1 MLVPMPVANALR
13 FAAVARELSAEA
25 RARGL
30 AVPGFRSPP
39 RLPGA
44 RRSLGRHPD
53 GGAVVAVVLRGRPL
67 ADVAADM
74 VEGVLAANGL
84 RGSEADSLRA
94 ALLGSV
100 LAVPAGRAA

>member
-1 MLVPMPVANALR
+1 MPVANAIR
-13 FAAVARELSAEA
+13 FAAVARSLAAEA

-44 RRSLGRHPD
+44 CRSLGRHPD
-53 GGAVVAVVLRGRPL
+53 GGAVVSVAVRGRPL
-67 ADVAADM
+67 SEVAADM

-84 RGSEADSLRA
+84 RGPRADGHRSALLAA
-94 ALLGSV
+94 ALGGR
-100 LAVPAGRAA
+100 PAWAA

>member
-1 MLVPMPVANALR
+1 MPAANALC
-13 FAAVARELSAEA
+13 FAAVARELAAEA
-25 RARGL
+25 RRRGL

-53 GGAVVAVVLRGRPL
+53 GATVVSVVVRGRPL

-74 VEGVLAANGL
+74 VEGVLAANRLAGPEAGEL
-84 RGSEADSLRA
+84 RTALLASVMEIRTARA
-94 ALLGSV
+94 A
-100 LAVPAGRAA
+100 

>member
-1 MLVPMPVANALR
+1 MPAANALR
-13 FAAVARELSAEA
+13 FAAVARELAAEA
-25 RARGL
+25 RGLGL

-53 GGAVVAVVLRGRPL
+53 GGAVVSVVVRGRPL

-74 VEGVLAANGL
+74 VEGVLAANRLAGPAAEGL
-84 RGSEADSLRA
+84 RAR
-94 ALLGSV
+94 LLASV
-100 LAVPAGRAA
+100 LEIEPAWAA